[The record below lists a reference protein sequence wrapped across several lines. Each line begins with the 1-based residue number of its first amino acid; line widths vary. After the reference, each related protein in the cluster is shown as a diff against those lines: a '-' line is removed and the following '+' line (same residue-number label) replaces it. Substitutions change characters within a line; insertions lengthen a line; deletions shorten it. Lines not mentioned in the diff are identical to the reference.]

1 VILFDYALLVGAMG
15 WVATRGRSWRI
26 EPKSLEI
33 SLRALAV
40 VLAAGFLALGM
51 ILLARQS
58 PSALG
63 AVMLVALTLGAL
75 VFLCGIGV
83 WRGRTAQL
91 CRAAGW
97 GVMAAALAVP
107 STLSLALPLLV
118 VLAPTLGP
126 TLRPSKQLFLE

>member
-1 VILFDYALLVGAMG
+1 MILFDYALLVGAMG

-40 VLAAGFLALGM
+40 VLAAGFLAVGM
-51 ILLARQS
+51 ILLARN
-58 PSALG
+58 PPTGLG

-91 CRAAGW
+91 CRVAGW